1 MLRRGVQVAGLP
13 VLISGEHRYIVQ
25 AVAVVPEAVI
35 GGQVAVGGDDGV
47 FQTGAFSDELIQELA
62 VELLPQA
69 RLVPVVAV
77 VLIKGGLEDIF
88 GGLAEVEIGTAR
100 RRRRGGP
107 QHNPVQPRPG
117 EPGGGAARRL
127 AKKPRQCSIGAAG
140 FPRSDPSSAVGRAA
154 GTAWR
159 QAGLLT
165 GGSAAAHGLPGFPV
179 T

>member
-100 RRRRGGP
+100 RRRVVRSTI
-107 QHNPVQPRPG
+107 QSRPATWNTS
-117 EPGGGAARRL
+117 PYL
-127 AKKPRQCSIGAAG
+127 KVLFCSCMVN
-140 FPRSDPSSAVGRAA
+140 SS
-154 GTAWR
+154 
-159 QAGLLT
+159 
-165 GGSAAAHGLPGFPV
+165 
-179 T
+179 

>member
-107 QHNPVQPRPG
+107 QHNPVQTGHVEHVSVLESPLLLLHGKFLLIFISP
-117 EPGGGAARRL
+117 A
-127 AKKPRQCSIGAAG
+127 S
-140 FPRSDPSSAVGRAA
+140 GR
-154 GTAWR
+154 
-159 QAGLLT
+159 GL
-165 GGSAAAHGLPGFPV
+165 SRVA
-179 T
+179 

>member
-88 GGLAEVEIGTAR
+88 GGLAEVEIGTAGVGAGVVR
-100 RRRRGGP
+100 STI
-107 QHNPVQPRPG
+107 QSRPATWNTS
-117 EPGGGAARRL
+117 PYL
-127 AKKPRQCSIGAAG
+127 KVLFCSCMVN
-140 FPRSDPSSAVGRAA
+140 SS
-154 GTAWR
+154 
-159 QAGLLT
+159 
-165 GGSAAAHGLPGFPV
+165 
-179 T
+179 